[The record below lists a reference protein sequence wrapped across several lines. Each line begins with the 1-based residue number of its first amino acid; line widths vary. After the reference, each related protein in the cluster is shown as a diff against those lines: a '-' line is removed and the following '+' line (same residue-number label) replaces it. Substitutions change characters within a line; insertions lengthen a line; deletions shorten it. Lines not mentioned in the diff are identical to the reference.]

1 MQVMQGKVST
11 PLEFIRD
18 DIKQVCQLAS
28 YDAASTL
35 IDIPAVPRSF
45 DVHCE
50 ATLHYS
56 VSDFAKALRS
66 ACALKTDLYN
76 EVTYSRLWIPMD
88 TPKRKAAAKVFAEQ
102 NQVAYGNLK
111 REESEP
117 RFLEIAFE
125 DNEED
130 LDRSLLFEQQRSR
143 SEGSNDL
150 RLPPPPS
157 PSRSRA
163 GGSGL
168 AAPAPMP
175 PSAAP
180 LPMRPQSE
188 AEELMKT
195 SEELQIE
202 KEPPRVRETGF
213 LWRKRVIVPPN
224 VYVVHTRIGR
234 REPVTLGLGVS
245 FAYNPFTDA
254 YLIVPAAM
262 QTIGVLANCISREK
276 QGINVLAYVQWQIQD
291 FSTAYRRLDFSDTRD
306 PLGIVN
312 AQLREQAEAAIK
324 DKIATMSIEDVL
336 TDKEPIIEELT
347 TRLKTVAEG
356 RGGGDEGLGIKIV
369 TVQLKEA
376 VVSSTRLWE
385 HLQMPFRVE
394 KEKLAQLSQ
403 LEAQEEIRQREL
415 ATRQSKETSEAETLT
430 AIERI
435 KQTKQTEALELRVSQ
450 EALRFNRE
458 QEALREKI
466 RLEEQTTLSQRES
479 QGRLGAQAAQAEQD
493 RVLREARLKQQREL
507 QQSQLDSEAEIEQKR
522 IDVERGLQLFAEEN
536 RLEAERLQHEI
547 SALQRKTT
555 LLEARSSFDQ
565 QAQTLTD
572 QLKAQQSAAT
582 LDRERNEALIR
593 AEITEISNRVKLA
606 LLERETEIARLQQ
619 EIRNLVNT
627 SDLTR
632 RMIEQLPELAE
643 HQPRP
648 DSLQII
654 QTGEGN
660 SLVQFLA
667 EIRQIAGMLGLTLNG
682 SAAET
687 PDD

>member
-1 MQVMQGKVST
+1 
-11 PLEFIRD
+11 
-18 DIKQVCQLAS
+18 
-28 YDAASTL
+28 
-35 IDIPAVPRSF
+35 
-45 DVHCE
+45 
-50 ATLHYS
+50 
-56 VSDFAKALRS
+56 
-66 ACALKTDLYN
+66 
-76 EVTYSRLWIPMD
+76 MD

-102 NQVAYGNLK
+102 NQVAYSK
-111 REESEP
+111 SEE
-117 RFLEIAFE
+117 A
-125 DNEED
+125 D
-130 LDRSLLFEQQRSR
+130 LDFFNDLPILRESDDDPRDEPMAQQRSR
-143 SEGSNDL
+143 FSGGG
-150 RLPPPPS
+150 LPPTPKPSSPPAAAIG
-157 PSRSRA
+157 RA
-163 GGSGL
+163 L
-168 AAPAPMP
+168 NVAPPPAPP
-175 PSAAP
+175 QAIPAP
-180 LPMRPQSE
+180 LPMLPQAE

-213 LWRKRVIVPPN
+213 LWWRRVIVPPN

-291 FSTAYRRLDFSDTRD
+291 FATAYRRLDFSDTRD

-347 TRLKTVAEG
+347 TRLKTVSEG

-376 VVSSTRLWE
+376 VVSSKRLWE

-435 KQTKQTEALELRVSQ
+435 KQTKQTEALELRVAQ
-450 EALRFNRE
+450 EALRFDRE
-458 QEALREKI
+458 QEALRDKI

-479 QGRLGAQAAQAEQD
+479 QARLAAQSAQSEQD

-507 QQSQLDSEAEIEQKR
+507 QQAQLDSEAETEQKR
-522 IDVERGLQLFAEEN
+522 IEVERQLQLFTEEA
-536 RLEAERLQHEI
+536 RLETERLQHEI
-547 SALQRKTT
+547 STLQRKTT
-555 LLEARSSFDQ
+555 LLEARSTFEL
-565 QAQTLTD
+565 QAQARND
-572 QLKAQQSAAT
+572 QLKAQQSAAA

-593 AEITEISNRVKLA
+593 AEITEIANRVKLA

-619 EIRNLVNT
+619 EIRNLVST
-627 SDLTR
+627 TDLTR

-643 HQPRP
+643 HQPKP
-648 DSLQII
+648 DSLQIV

-660 SLVQFLA
+660 ALVQFLV
-667 EIRQIAGMLGLTLNG
+667 EIRQIAKMFGVALNG
-682 SAAET
+682 DAAEI
-687 PDD
+687 DED